1 MITLKYSKIIDLF
14 KKRIIE
20 IVGLLIVTLSV
31 FLLLSLSTYN
41 LEDPNFIF
49 SGNTEIHNLFGF
61 YGSFVSDLFL
71 QSVGIVSFLFCLTIF
86 TTGILV
92 VKSKKLE
99 CILKNLFYSLI
110 YIFLGATAISIY
122 ENDSFWLILNG
133 NGGFVGQY
141 SKDFIFSFGRLIDQN
156 IVFYFLAAFA
166 MLFFLLSVRF
176 DIGVVFNIIRF
187 IYYKITKKR

>member
-41 LEDPNFIF
+41 PEDPNFIF

-61 YGSFVSDLFL
+61 YGSFVSDLFF

-92 VKSKKLE
+92 IKSKKLE
-99 CILKNLFYSLI
+99 YILKNIFYSLI

-141 SKDFIFSFGRLIDQN
+141 SKDFIFSFDRLIDQN
-156 IVFYFLAAFA
+156 IVFYFFAAFT

-176 DIGVVFNIIRF
+176 DIGVVFNAIRF
-187 IYYKITKKR
+187 IYYKI

>member
-41 LEDPNFIF
+41 PEDPNFIF

-71 QSVGIVSFLFCLTIF
+71 QSVGIVSFLFCLTIIF
-86 TTGILV
+86 FY
-92 VKSKKLE
+92 KSNPDDFASSKKPFTVSLE
-99 CILKNLFYSLI
+99 CSKESFPNMA
-110 YIFLGATAISIY
+110 IFFIKLGCIVIISA
-122 ENDSFWLILNG
+122 SHCC
-133 NGGFVGQY
+133 
-141 SKDFIFSFGRLIDQN
+141 
-156 IVFYFLAAFA
+156 A
-166 MLFFLLSVRF
+166 
-176 DIGVVFNIIRF
+176 
-187 IYYKITKKR
+187 KI

>member
-41 LEDPNFIF
+41 PEDPNFIF

-92 VKSKKLE
+92 IKSKKLE
-99 CILKNLFYSLI
+99 YILKNIFYSLI

-141 SKDFIFSFGRLIDQN
+141 SKDFIFSFDRLIDQN
-156 IVFYFLAAFA
+156 IVFYFFAAFA

-176 DIGVVFNIIRF
+176 DIRVVFNIIRF
-187 IYYKITKKR
+187 NL